1 LTIIEG
7 KKAGFWSAEPEA
19 ISVIGGTK
27 EAMTQV
33 GSTLEY
39 FITDRTHA
47 MWDPLKAVLI
57 YDDATLVSPARIDYA
72 GGYVTLPSTPVGTVT
87 CTIYYFA
94 IEALGGGYNV
104 SADLKSDTKEVT
116 TFSSTLN
123 SATAWKEYVATL
135 KGWSMSVKRHF
146 FHAKASVTTAIG
158 TTDANLKW
166 EWTNPGIDGNAEAIV
181 YATGTPLSVVRAA
194 NVTTVTYLDDS
205 TIASEVKTLVEA
217 DPVISLLWSLSYPVT
232 DWNAGFHAGGTNPS
246 VDISGGTDT
255 SFKILADSE
264 STAQTVTLTVA
275 GLNSGSL
282 IAAAM
287 QAAIRA
293 LGGAYSLVTVTYEGS
308 PVTDYYLITSGTTGA
323 TSAITITNATSN
335 NVADNLKIGVA
346 NGGSSTAGNAGTG
359 AGKVGVV
366 AHTHATGGRNSA
378 EIARLGQKTLCVM
391 YLNIITGQIAKLEG
405 IGHLT
410 GISPDCQ
417 LESLIES
424 DVTFEGTGALR
435 FHAN

>member
-1 LTIIEG
+1 MTIIEG

-27 EAMTQV
+27 EGMTQV
-33 GSTLEY
+33 GSTSEY

-47 MWDPLKAVLI
+47 MWDATKAVLI
-57 YDDATLVSPARIDYA
+57 YDDATLVTPSRIDHA
-72 GGYVTLPSTPVGTVT
+72 GGYVTLQAAPTGTVT
-87 CTIYYFA
+87 CTIYYFS
-94 IEALGGGYNV
+94 IEALGGGYGV
-104 SADLKSDTKEVT
+104 SADLKSDTQEVT

-123 SATAWKEYVATL
+123 SAAAWKEYVSTL

-146 FHAKASVTTAIG
+146 FHAKASVTTAIA
-158 TTDANLKW
+158 TSNANLKW

-181 YATGTPLSVVRAA
+181 YEAGTPLSVTRAA
-194 NVTTVTYLDDS
+194 NVTTVTYVDD
-205 TIASEVKTLVEA
+205 TTLASGVKTLIEA
-217 DPVISLLWSLSYPVT
+217 DPVLSLLWSLSYPTT
-232 DWNAGFHAGGTNPS
+232 DWNAGFHQGGANPS
-246 VDISGGTDT
+246 IDISGGTDT

-264 STAQTVTLTVA
+264 STAQTVALTVA
-275 GLNSGSL
+275 GLSSGAA
-282 IAAAM
+282 IATAM

-293 LGGAYSLVTVTYEGS
+293 LGGAYSLVTVSYEGA
-308 PVTDYYLITSGTTGA
+308 PDTDYYLITSGTTGA
-323 TSAITITNATSN
+323 ASAITITNATSN

-359 AGKVGVV
+359 AGKVGAVSHV
-366 AHTHATGGRNSA
+366 HATGGRNSA

-391 YLNIITGQIAKLEG
+391 YLNIITGSVGKLEG

-410 GISPDCQ
+410 GISPDCK